1 MRGKGNQKRQLRGM
15 APIEGKD
22 KENDARAASDAN
34 LSGSTEE
41 GDRVSCSIP
50 SSRRVSA
57 DDDSSMGVAGNGS
70 MDTTTVNDDKENA
83 APTTEDPMSGEIDGV
98 DVDDSNRGSGHE
110 DTSVELMDRED
121 IGSPGAVANE
131 PECAAGT
138 ANEGSSSV
146 NGTTDSANAEVG
158 GNGCAS
164 TEEREL
170 VAVGGAVDNE
180 KASHD
185 GDKAIDAPNRT
196 PSGDDQKK
204 IEHSNGDVKDVPVTA
219 EASTTRS
226 RRETDDDHEPGD
238 VKTKNAEG
246 AASDHAE
253 ASVGRGKESAG
264 KDSASSS
271 PAAKRAD
278 DANTGVADT
287 QGWRHDEILPARAAH
302 VTEQGASQ
310 RGGVLEL
317 RGKGESRPRR
327 KSPRVLS
334 KRKRHHGGGGS
345 SPSYPSRES
354 SFLLT
359 YTCNLLRSQ
368 SLDYEVRGR
377 EFEEKCAVLD
387 REIEAWEKKARSLRR
402 KLEELQGPERAPR
415 QPSSGLLTSV
425 VSASGALVTAGSIS
439 ASATMTSTSGS
450 VANVESS
457 ADSLV
462 PVAVASVESAIQQ
475 ELSQRRRQ
483 IDEFRDSLPEFVT
496 ETLEQQIARLS

>member
-1 MRGKGNQKRQLRGM
+1 M

-22 KENDARAASDAN
+22 KENDAQAASDAD

-41 GDRVSCSIP
+41 GDRPSCSIP
-50 SSRRVSA
+50 SSRRASA

-70 MDTTTVNDDKENA
+70 MDTTAVDDDKENA
-83 APTTEDPMSGEIDGV
+83 APTAEDPVSSEVDGV
-98 DVDDSNRGSGHE
+98 GVNGSNRGSGHE
-110 DTSVELMDRED
+110 DTSVERMSRED
-121 IGSPGAVANE
+121 IGSHEEVVNE
-131 PECAAGT
+131 SECAAGT

-158 GNGCAS
+158 DKGCAS

-180 KASHD
+180 KAIHD
-185 GDKAIDAPNRT
+185 GDKATDAPDRT

-204 IEHSNGDVKDVPVTA
+204 IEHSNGDIKDDPA
-219 EASTTRS
+219 TTELS
-226 RRETDDDHEPGD
+226 ATESPRETNNDHEP
-238 VKTKNAEG
+238 VNAETKNVEG
-246 AASDHAE
+246 AANGHAE
-253 ASVGRGKESAG
+253 ASLDNGKEAAG
-264 KDSASSS
+264 NDSASSIS
-271 PAAKRAD
+271 GTKRTED
-278 DANTGVADT
+278 VNTAVADT
-287 QGWRHDEILPARAAH
+287 QGWRHDAMLPARAAH

-317 RGKGESRPRR
+317 RGKGDSGPRR
-327 KSPRVLS
+327 KSPRALS
-334 KRKRHHGGGGS
+334 KRKRRHGGGGS

-359 YTCNLLRSQ
+359 YTCDLLRSQ

-377 EFEEKCAVLD
+377 EFEEKNAVLD
-387 REIEAWEKKARSLRR
+387 REIEVWEKKARSLRR
-402 KLEELQGPERAPR
+402 KLEELQGPERVPR
-415 QPSSGLLTSV
+415 QPSSGLLTPV
-425 VSASGALVTAGSIS
+425 VSASGALVAAGSIS
-439 ASATMTSTSGS
+439 ASATTSSTNGS
-450 VANVESS
+450 AVNAESS

-496 ETLEQQIARLS
+496 ETLEQQIARLN